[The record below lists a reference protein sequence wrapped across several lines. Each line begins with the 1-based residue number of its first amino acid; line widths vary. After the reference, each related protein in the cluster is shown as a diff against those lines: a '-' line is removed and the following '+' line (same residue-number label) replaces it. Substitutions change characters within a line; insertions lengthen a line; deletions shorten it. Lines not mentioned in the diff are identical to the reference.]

1 MSKKNILL
9 RLEKIVMKRLFIL
22 NHIILSNQ
30 AVTVP
35 LFHVIF
41 FLTFIQILFNIFY
54 KVEIVNEFSSIP
66 IYANQTVNASVSSNM
81 TANAT
86 LMGAAA

>member
-1 MSKKNILL
+1 MNKKNILL
-9 RLEKIVMKRLFIL
+9 RFEKIIMKRLFIL

-41 FLTFIQILFNIFY
+41 FLTFI
-54 KVEIVNEFSSIP
+54 
-66 IYANQTVNASVSSNM
+66 
-81 TANAT
+81 
-86 LMGAAA
+86 

>member
-1 MSKKNILL
+1 MLSKAQFNESLKGMSNKNILV
-9 RLEKIVMKRLFIL
+9 RLEKLVMKRFFIM
-22 NHIILSNQ
+22 NHILLSNQ

-54 KVEIVNEFSSIP
+54 KVEIVNEFS
-66 IYANQTVNASVSSNM
+66 
-81 TANAT
+81 
-86 LMGAAA
+86 